1 MLYQCLFLLVFL
13 HSVIISF
20 IDAVP
25 IREGLQSSQFD
36 VTALLPGVV
45 TGALLVCLLLLLAG
59 CLCCPYNGLKNLGHS
74 NGIALSQ
81 RTYHNLPRYS
91 VESAFNTF
99 PLQDPLHNQQI
110 RQFYEDEVTFDR
122 LPEIHSRKQVSLP
135 ADRLPRPAYFGQIP
149 SKHFALHEWFGNN
162 LPRSEIR
169 YIKELGS
176 GWFGKV
182 VEGEIHQASLN
193 QGRSQI
199 VIKILR
205 EDASPSEHN
214 YFLNEVE
221 YFRKLHHPNIVH
233 VIGQCL
239 EEDPFLILMEL
250 VSVNLKIFLTGN
262 CSNCEGLVENVSLL
276 SMAID
281 VASGLQHIHEEGFVH
296 L

>member
-221 YFRKLHHPNIVH
+221 YFRYALCPGKLKSKCGWERPTSHRVNILHYHEIRPGPNHTNEVPH
-233 VIGQCL
+233 LVIGIIGLWTQSQ
-239 EEDPFLILMEL
+239 IQ
-250 VSVNLKIFLTGN
+250 SV
-262 CSNCEGLVENVSLL
+262 
-276 SMAID
+276 MAR
-281 VASGLQHIHEEGFVH
+281 ASRPQLDITV
-296 L
+296 